1 MLISKQTTLRGSWR
15 RKLQSS
21 CVHDRNA
28 NTSQIFLPALFQMNC
43 KSFYEL
49 LNKLEI
55 DDKLRDSERGQ
66 LTIDRDRHGQNK
78 SSNEEKF
85 LLYMNPFSEKK
96 IRPLVRSNQRNKTFY
111 FYLFKVLHNG
121 RMRLIQSQNITV
133 CTWWSHNKQAVN
145 VQYDHKR
152 IKIQL

>member
-1 MLISKQTTLRGSWR
+1 
-15 RKLQSS
+15 
-21 CVHDRNA
+21 
-28 NTSQIFLPALFQMNC
+28 MNC

-85 LLYMNPFSEKK
+85 LLFMNPFLEEK
-96 IRPLVRSNQRNKTFY
+96 IRPLVRSNQRNKNFY

-121 RMRLIQSQNITV
+121 RMRLIQSQNITG
-133 CTWWSHNKQAVN
+133 CT
-145 VQYDHKR
+145 
-152 IKIQL
+152 

>member
-1 MLISKQTTLRGSWR
+1 
-15 RKLQSS
+15 
-21 CVHDRNA
+21 
-28 NTSQIFLPALFQMNC
+28 MNC

-66 LTIDRDRHGQNK
+66 LTIDRDSPGQNK

-96 IRPLVRSNQRNKTFY
+96 YV
-111 FYLFKVLHNG
+111 H
-121 RMRLIQSQNITV
+121 
-133 CTWWSHNKQAVN
+133 
-145 VQYDHKR
+145 
-152 IKIQL
+152 